1 MDFIKAAY
9 FEEASRM
16 SLADVDKP
24 TIQNPDDVIIRVIR
38 TCVCGSDLWSYK
50 EGDQKEAH
58 PINGGHEAI
67 GIVEETGEKITTV
80 KTGDFVIAPSPTAA
94 ANARPAGT
102 ASMGPAT
109 IIPPLPTGA
118 TASNPSTCVST
129 TPTGLWSKCRASLR
143 ITPKGCSSPC

>member
-9 FEEASRM
+9 FEEAGRM

-38 TCVCGSDLWSYK
+38 TCVCRSDLWSYK
-50 EGDQKEAH
+50 EGDQKETH

-80 KTGDFVIAPSPTAA
+80 KPGDFVIAPFTHGCGQCQAWLRWDLRQSS
-94 ANARPAGT
+94 RPYQLEQRLPIPVPAFPLRQLGFGQGAGE
-102 ASMGPAT
+102 A
-109 IIPPLPTGA
+109 
-118 TASNPSTCVST
+118 
-129 TPTGLWSKCRASLR
+129 
-143 ITPKGCSSPC
+143 